1 MRIVCDSSDQCW
13 LVRFGSDHWLD
24 HPPLH
29 GVVKSVEQ
37 TTVQSVIEQRRFVVL
52 NTFFFCAKNFPF
64 VLVCGAARQAS
75 LQARINKR
83 PIEFALSVSGT
94 FI

>member
-37 TTVQSVIEQRRFVVL
+37 TSRFVVL
-52 NTFFFCAKNFPF
+52 NTFFSVLKTFRLCLF
-64 VLVCGAARQAS
+64 VAQQGKQACKLES
-75 LQARINKR
+75 TKDL
-83 PIEFALSVSGT
+83 
-94 FI
+94 